1 MRWLRISASA
11 GNPEPK
17 TISETAS
24 MRGSGWEKIEA
35 TRFAGIS
42 ELRNRACSE
51 LSSTLASAIAMA
63 TASRLPTGEL
73 ANGFRG
79 LLAAELLRRVTP

>member
-1 MRWLRISASA
+1 
-11 GNPEPK
+11 
-17 TISETAS
+17 
-24 MRGSGWEKIEA
+24 MRGWGWERIEA
-35 TRFAGIS
+35 TRFAGIF

-63 TASRLPTGEL
+63 TASRLAAGEL

-79 LLAAELLRRVTP
+79 LLAADMLRRVRP